1 MKKNIIFVVVPI
13 LLLVLLFLGT
23 TMRSK
28 KVPTDGVV
36 SNALRHVAESQL
48 ATGEL
53 PSSLCLSR
61 KSESCIP
68 GNNVFLTAS
77 ALYSL
82 GETNKILKDT
92 QAQSVMNKSLSFLDE
107 QRDKNDLWRFWN
119 KDYPDVLN
127 PDLDDTAIAS
137 FVLEKYSKNR
147 FDNLKYFAS
156 NKLPNGSF
164 YTWVPDNEGANEID
178 ISVVS
183 NIILYLNHKNQNVDD
198 VCSYL
203 NDVIE
208 NNKEKQEVY
217 TWNTAVVY
225 YNYSKAYQSGVEC
238 LSKSKD
244 KITQRIKA
252 SQRENGSVDNSVL
265 STSMSILALLNY
277 DDNNNEF
284 LAPAISYIRSSID
297 PTKNGFSKKYYFND
311 FYFLATTFH
320 KEYFVKSDVFSTIL
334 AIEALVRYD
343 NLSRK

>member
-1 MKKNIIFVVVPI
+1 MKKNIIFVIVPI

-28 KVPTDGVV
+28 KVPVDSVV
-36 SNALRHVAESQL
+36 NNALRHVAESQL

-77 ALYSL
+77 AVYSL
-82 GETNKILKDT
+82 GETNKLLKDT
-92 QAQSVMNKSLSFLDE
+92 QTQNVLDKSLSFLYE
-107 QRDKNDLWRFWN
+107 QRDENDLWRFWN

-147 FDNLKYFAS
+147 FENLEHFAP
-156 NKLPNGSF
+156 NKLPNGSY

-183 NIILYLNHKNQNVDD
+183 NIILYLSHKNQSVDD
-198 VCSYL
+198 VCLYL
-203 NDVIE
+203 NDIIE

-217 TWNTAVVY
+217 TWNTSVVY

-238 LSKSKD
+238 LGKSKD
-244 KITQRIKA
+244 KIIQRIKA

-265 STSMSILALLNY
+265 STSMSVLALLNY
-277 DDNNNEF
+277 GNSSDEF
-284 LAPAISYIRSSID
+284 LAPAISYLRSTID
-297 PTKNGFSKKYYFND
+297 PTRNGFSKKYYYND

-320 KEYFVKSDVFSTIL
+320 REYFVKSDIFSTIL
-334 AIEALVRYD
+334 AVEALVRYD
-343 NLSRK
+343 DLTQK